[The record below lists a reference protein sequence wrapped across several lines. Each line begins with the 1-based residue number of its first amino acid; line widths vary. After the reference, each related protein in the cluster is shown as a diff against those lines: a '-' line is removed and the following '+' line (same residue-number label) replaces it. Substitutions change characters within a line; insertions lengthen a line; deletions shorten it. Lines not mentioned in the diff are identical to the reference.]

1 MTPRQEEHTLERYE
15 HTTPAPRR
23 TYSRQPSTLSGDGH
37 APLTVAALCGTAA
50 TIGAVAVVMVATLPL
65 RWLWIAA
72 LLGAAAFLSALI
84 WRLQVHDTLA
94 VVERET
100 TIVDTHPVRPV
111 IRDRAVGN
119 VIRRG
124 NFQMTHEQWMRL
136 YELARHG
143 QPLTRDAARD
153 ADAMP
158 RDLYIEWA
166 ATMAEMRRVGLID
179 EDNRAT
185 AAWHDF
191 HRSIVES
198 SRPPAA
204 RPFVPSMSGLQDE
217 RGRGVEE

>member
-72 LLGAAAFLSALI
+72 LLGAAAFLTALI
-84 WRLQVHDTLA
+84 WRLQVHDTLSI
-94 VVERET
+94 VERET
-100 TIVDTHPVRPV
+100 TIVGAEQPVRPV
-111 IRDRAVGN
+111 IHDRAVGN

-124 NFQMTHEQWMRL
+124 NFQLTRDQWMGL
-136 YELARHG
+136 YHLAADGR
-143 QPLTRDAARD
+143 PLTRDAARPH
-153 ADAMP
+153 MP

-166 ATMAEMRRVGLID
+166 AMMAEMRRVGLVD
-179 EDNRAT
+179 DDNRMT
-185 AAWHDF
+185 DAWREF
-191 HRSIVES
+191 HASIVETG
-198 SRPPAA
+198 RPPAA
-204 RPFVPSMSGLQDE
+204 RPFIPSMSE
-217 RGRGVEE
+217 ANASWGRGVE

>member
-1 MTPRQEEHTLERYE
+1 MERYE

-72 LLGAAAFLSALI
+72 LLGAAAFLTALI
-84 WRLQVHDTLA
+84 WRLQVHDTLSI
-94 VVERET
+94 VERET

-111 IRDRAVGN
+111 IHDRAVGN

-136 YELARHG
+136 YEIARHG

-179 EDNRAT
+179 DENRAT
-185 AAWHDF
+185 SAWREF
-191 HRSIVES
+191 HRSIVENTTPPVA
-198 SRPPAA
+198 RPPASVIIPTDA
-204 RPFVPSMSGLQDE
+204 W
-217 RGRGVEE
+217 RGRGVE

>member
-1 MTPRQEEHTLERYE
+1 MDGVT
-15 HTTPAPRR
+15 PRR
-23 TYSRQPSTLSGDGH
+23 TYSRQPSTLSSDGH
-37 APLTVAALCGTAA
+37 APLTVATLCGTAA
-50 TIGAVAVVMVATLPL
+50 TIGAVAVVMVASLPL

-72 LLGAAAFLSALI
+72 LLGAAVFLATLI
-84 WRLQVHDTLA
+84 WRLQVYDTLS

-100 TIVDTHPVRPV
+100 TIVGSEPVRPV

-124 NFQMTHEQWMRL
+124 NFEMSREQWMRL

-166 ATMAEMRRVGLID
+166 ATMAEMKRVGLID
-179 EDNRAT
+179 DEHRAT
-185 AAWHDF
+185 GAWHDF
-191 HRSIVES
+191 HRSIVENAA
-198 SRPPAA
+198 PPAA
-204 RPFVPSMSGLQDE
+204 RPFIPSMSE
-217 RGRGVEE
+217 ANASWGRGVE

>member
-1 MTPRQEEHTLERYE
+1 MLERYE
-15 HTTPAPRR
+15 HTNPAARR
-23 TYSRQPSTLSGDGH
+23 VSYSRQPSSLSGET
-37 APLTVAALCGTAA
+37 P
-50 TIGAVAVVMVATLPL
+50 GAMTVATLCGIATTVGAAATVMLIPL
-65 RWLWIAA
+65 QARWLWIAA
-72 LLGAAAFLSALI
+72 LLGAAAFLAALI

-111 IRDRAVGN
+111 IRDRAVGST
-119 VIRRG
+119 IRRG
-124 NFQMTHEQWMRL
+124 NFQMTREQWAGL
-136 YELARHG
+136 YNLARDG
-143 QPLTRDAARD
+143 RPLTRDAARPH
-153 ADAMP
+153 MP

-179 EDNRAT
+179 DEHRMTDSWRE
-185 AAWHDF
+185 F

>member
-50 TIGAVAVVMVATLPL
+50 TIGAVAVVMLIPLPS

-72 LLGAAAFLSALI
+72 LLGAAAFLATLI
-84 WRLQVHDTLA
+84 WRLQVQDTLA

-100 TIVDTHPVRPV
+100 TIVGAEQPVRPV

-119 VIRRG
+119 IIRRG
-124 NFQMTHEQWMRL
+124 NFEMSREQWMRL
-136 YELARHG
+136 YELARNG
-143 QPLTRDAARD
+143 RPLTRDAARD

-166 ATMAEMRRVGLID
+166 STMAEMRRVGLVDD
-179 EDNRAT
+179 ENRAT
-185 AAWHDF
+185 DAWHDF
-191 HRSIVES
+191 HRSIVENTT
-198 SRPPAA
+198 PPAA
-204 RPFVPSMSGLQDE
+204 RPPASIIIPTDAW
-217 RGRGVEE
+217 RGRGVE